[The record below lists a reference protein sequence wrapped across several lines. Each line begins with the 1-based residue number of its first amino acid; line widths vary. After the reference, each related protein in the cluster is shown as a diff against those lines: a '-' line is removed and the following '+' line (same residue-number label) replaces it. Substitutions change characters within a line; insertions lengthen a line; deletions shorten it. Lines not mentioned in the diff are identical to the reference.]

1 MKKQMDA
8 IEKCLTPIVQAYYA
22 DYNKSL
28 DSLTAICDDFRKN
41 QKEVQELLKRVQDVK
56 ARLEVAYRHAE
67 SLVREK
73 GERIGI
79 SESRKHMAWYV
90 HGMRG
95 AAAVRGKLMQVTSLG
110 DIRKVF
116 GELAEENGRE

>member
-1 MKKQMDA
+1 MVTKSQTREGRDVRPNASSSGEEKERAFLKKQMDA

-56 ARLEVAYRHAE
+56 ARLEGNHNGIKDLYY
-67 SLVREK
+67 EK
-73 GERIGI
+73 VG
-79 SESRKHMAWYV
+79 
-90 HGMRG
+90 RG
-95 AAAVRGKLMQVTSLG
+95 DAA
-110 DIRKVF
+110 
-116 GELAEENGRE
+116 